1 MKLTTA
7 DEVPLP
13 DAAYTAAQVAELDRR
28 ASAAGLPGLQL
39 MKRAGR
45 AAFEL
50 LLTRFAK
57 PGPIVV
63 YCGGGNNG
71 GDGYVVAGLAAQ
83 RRLEVR
89 VVELAGPQQL
99 SGAAASAREFA
110 LQEGVLMSAFNGGD
124 APAEG
129 VLVDALLGTG
139 ARGQV
144 RTAYAQAIQQ
154 INASGL
160 PVLALDIPS
169 GLHAD
174 TGTVL
179 GTAVQATVTVTFIG
193 LKQGLLTGSGPEQ
206 CGQLVFADLGVPDD
220 IYRQVPPAVARL
232 SSNQLIGRLPRRA
245 RHAHKGHFGHVMVIG
260 GDIGYGGAAIIAAQA
275 AARSGAGMVS
285 LATRP
290 EHVSAALSRCPELM
304 VCGVTS
310 GQELEP
316 WLARPSVLVLG
327 PGLGRSAWS
336 EQMLQQAVGTGLPMI
351 VDADALN
358 ILAQGRVA
366 PSPERDHWLLTPH
379 PGEAARLLGC
389 DTGEI
394 EADRFTAV
402 QTLRERW
409 GGTALLKGAGTVI
422 SGGPISGGRGQSL
435 GVVTAGNPGMASG
448 GMGDLLSG
456 LLGGLVAQGLTLPD
470 AAQLG
475 ACVHAEAADL
485 AAAGQGE
492 RGLLA
497 TDLLPFLPLLLE
509 GE

>member
-13 DAAYTAAQVAELDRR
+13 DAAYTADQVAELDRL

-57 PGPIVV
+57 PDSIVV

-83 RRLEVR
+83 RRLDVR
-89 VVELAGPQQL
+89 VVELAAPEKL
-99 SGAAASAREFA
+99 SGEAASARQFA
-110 LQEGVLMSAFNGGD
+110 VQEGVPMSPLNGAD
-124 APAEG
+124 LPSEG
-129 VLVDALLGTG
+129 VVVDALLGIG
-139 ARGQV
+139 ARGRV
-144 RTAYAQAIQQ
+144 RGAYADAIQQ
-154 INASGL
+154 INNSGL

-169 GLHAD
+169 GLHPD
-174 TGTVL
+174 TGVVL
-179 GTAVQATVTVTFIG
+179 GTAVRANLTVTFIG
-193 LKQGLLTGSGPEQ
+193 LKQGLLTGRGAEQ
-206 CGQLVFADLGVPDD
+206 CGQLIFADLGVPDD
-220 IYRQVPPAVARL
+220 IYDQVQPSATRL
-232 SSNQLIGRLPRRA
+232 SSSQFLNALPRRT
-245 RHAHKGHFGHVMVIG
+245 RHAHKGDFGHVMVIG
-260 GDIGYGGAAIIAAQA
+260 GDMGYGGAAIIAAQA
-275 AARSGAGMVS
+275 ALRSGAGMVS

-316 WLARPSVLVLG
+316 WLARPSVLVIG

-336 EQMLQQAVGTGLPMI
+336 EQMLQQAMATDLPMV

-358 ILAQGRVA
+358 IIAEGRMA
-366 PSPERDHWLLTPH
+366 PPPVRDHWLLTPH

-389 DTGEI
+389 NTAEI
-394 EADRFTAV
+394 EVDRFTAV
-402 QTLRERW
+402 RTLRERW
-409 GGTALLKGAGTVI
+409 GGTALLKGAGTLI
-422 SGGPISGGRGQSL
+422 SSAGHLP
-435 GVVTAGNPGMASG
+435 GVVTGGNPGMASG

-456 LLGGLVAQGLTLPD
+456 ILGGLVAQGLSLPE
-470 AAQLG
+470 AAHLG
-475 ACVHAEAADL
+475 ACVHAEAGDL
-485 AAAGQGE
+485 AAAEQGE

-497 TDLLPFLPLLLE
+497 TDLLPLLPLFLE
-509 GE
+509 AQ

>member
-13 DAAYTAAQVAELDRR
+13 DAAYTADQVAELDRL

-57 PGPIVV
+57 PDSIVV

-83 RRLEVR
+83 RRLDVR
-89 VVELAGPQQL
+89 VVELAAPEKL
-99 SGAAASAREFA
+99 SGEAASARQFA
-110 LQEGVLMSAFNGGD
+110 VQEGVPMSPLNGAD
-124 APAEG
+124 LPSEG
-129 VLVDALLGTG
+129 VVVDALLGIG
-139 ARGQV
+139 ARGRV
-144 RTAYAQAIQQ
+144 HGAYADAIQQ
-154 INASGL
+154 INNSGL

-169 GLHAD
+169 GLHPD
-174 TGTVL
+174 TGVVL
-179 GTAVQATVTVTFIG
+179 GTAVRANLTVTFIG
-193 LKQGLLTGSGPEQ
+193 LKQGLLTGRGAEQ
-206 CGQLVFADLGVPDD
+206 CGQLIFADLGVPDD
-220 IYRQVPPAVARL
+220 VYGQVQPSASRL
-232 SSNQLIGRLPRRA
+232 SSSTLLNALPRRT
-245 RHAHKGHFGHVMVIG
+245 RHAHKGDFGHVMVIG

-275 AARSGAGMVS
+275 ALRSGAGMVS

-316 WLARPSVLVLG
+316 WLARPSVLVIG

-336 EQMLQQAVGTGLPMI
+336 EQMLQQAMATDLPMV

-358 ILAQGRVA
+358 ILAEGRVA
-366 PSPERDHWLLTPH
+366 PPPVRDHWLLTPH
-379 PGEAARLLGC
+379 PGEAGRLLGC
-389 DTGEI
+389 NTAEI
-394 EADRFTAV
+394 EVDRFTAV
-402 QTLRERW
+402 RTLRERW
-409 GGTALLKGAGTVI
+409 GGTALLKGAGTLI
-422 SGGPISGGRGQSL
+422 SSAGHLP
-435 GVVTAGNPGMASG
+435 GVVTGGNPGMASG

-456 LLGGLVAQGLTLPD
+456 ILGGLVAQGLSLPE
-470 AAQLG
+470 AAHLG
-475 ACVHAEAADL
+475 ACVHAEAGDL
-485 AAAGQGE
+485 AAAEQGE

-497 TDLLPFLPLLLE
+497 TDLLPLLPLFLE
-509 GE
+509 AQ

>member
-7 DEVPLP
+7 DEIPLP
-13 DAAYTAAQVAELDRR
+13 DMAYTADQVAELDRR

-57 PGPIVV
+57 PGPIIV

-89 VVELAGPQQL
+89 VVELAGPKKL
-99 SGAAASAREFA
+99 SRDAASAREFA
-110 LQEGVLMSAFNGGD
+110 LQEGVPMCAFKGGD
-124 APAEG
+124 APVERAIEG
-129 VLVDALLGTG
+129 VVVDALLGTG
-139 ARGQV
+139 ARGEV
-144 RTAYAQAIQQ
+144 RSAYAQAIQQ

-206 CGQLVFADLGVPDD
+206 CGQLVFADLGVPAE

-232 SSNQLIGRLPRRA
+232 SSSQLIGRLPRRV

-275 AARSGAGMVS
+275 AAYSGAGMVS

-316 WLARPSVLVLG
+316 WLARPSVLVIG

-366 PSPERDHWLLTPH
+366 PSPVRDHWLLTPH

-389 DTGEI
+389 DTDEI

-409 GGTALLKGAGTVI
+409 GGTALLKGAGTLI
-422 SGGPISGGRGQSL
+422 SGGPGQSL

-456 LLGGLVAQGLTLPD
+456 LLGGLVAQGLTLSD